1 MGLGPMESALPK
13 DLDTLW
19 RVGSVGGLSD
29 GELLDRFLL
38 GGDGADEV
46 AFMALAARHGPMV
59 LRVCR
64 QILGDSDEAQ
74 DAFQA
79 TFLVFVRRAG
89 AVRKRESLA
98 SWLHGVARRVARRAL
113 VDAAR
118 RRKHERLRAEK
129 VMRERGDKGE
139 VEAWPELHDAI
150 ARLPE
155 RYREPTVLCYLE
167 GMTTEAAAHRIGCPQ
182 GTVLS
187 RLARARERLRTSLSR
202 HGAVVPSAFLT
213 PALAVDPAPAAV
225 PASLLVATVQASLI
239 FAGRR
244 SAVASL
250 ATTASVV
257 LARGVLSTMTISKI
271 KVLGAIGLAGLFAIG
286 GARTY
291 GQLGGKSDAAP
302 PSPQAN
308 KDGGDP
314 ASPPLKEE
322 SDRIRLLTQVVRELQ
337 DANAKSEA
345 ELAASRAQT
354 RKLQVLLRLM
364 RDQLNGTPIG
374 EEPIELMPEAV
385 KAAVDK
391 AETSPSAPAA
401 KTETDPPP
409 EARFERHGDTLLI
422 HSPKGDK
429 LTVHDMSTKKSQT
442 VRLAPSNTPIEAQ
455 PIVGPGVVALAISG
469 PKITRIAATD
479 DLKGTWIPFELREPV
494 TTGSAMPIVGPG
506 VAAYGL
512 GRYVYAFSSKAH
524 RWDVISV
531 PEGIDAT
538 PLVGPQS
545 VTIEGKGHSFTFEA
559 SEAKWKHV
567 NYNDIVNEVSKEE
580 FGETDSAKE
589 GAKP

>member
-1 MGLGPMESALPK
+1 MESALPK

-250 ATTASVV
+250 ATTAPVI

-271 KVLGAIGLAGLFAIG
+271 KVLGAIGLAGLFAVG

-291 GQLGGKSDAAP
+291 GQFGGMGGSAPIAPRISKDHGVRAAP
-302 PSPQAN
+302 RPN
-308 KDGGDP
+308 EGGD
-314 ASPPLKEE
+314 
-322 SDRIRLLTQVVRELQ
+322 R
-337 DANAKSEA
+337 A
-345 ELAASRAQT
+345 ELARSLAALKDELSASKAENRRL
-354 RKLQVLLRLM
+354 RKQLQLI
-364 RDQLNGTPIG
+364 RDQLNSINLGG
-374 EEPIELMPEAV
+374 EEPNPD
-385 KAAVDK
+385 AANVDDAATK
-391 AETSPSAPAA
+391 AEVALPPDSRFSP
-401 KTETDPPP
+401 D
-409 EARFERHGDTLLI
+409 GDTLLI
-422 HSPKGDK
+422 NAPKGNKPTGRERRKD
-429 LTVHDMSTKKSQT
+429 KSQPVPLGT
-442 VRLAPSNTPIEAQ
+442 ANMPTEAR
-455 PIVGPGVVALAISG
+455 PIVGPGVVAMAISG
-469 PKITRIAATD
+469 PKITRIVATNN
-479 DLKGTWIPFELREPV
+479 LKGTWIPFELREPV
-494 TTGSAMPIVGPG
+494 TTGSAMPIVAPG

-512 GRYVYAFSSKAH
+512 GRYVYAFSPEALK
-524 RWDVISV
+524 WDVLEV
-531 PEGIDAT
+531 PEGINAT
-538 PLVGPQS
+538 PIVGPQT
-545 VTIEGKGHSFTFEA
+545 VTIEGKGHSFTFDA
-559 SEAKWKHV
+559 SEAKWIHV
-567 NYNDIVNEVSKEE
+567 NFNDVLNKVPKQGL
-580 FGETDSAKE
+580 GEPDAAKE
-589 GAKP
+589 GEKP